1 MLAAAVL
8 ALGCAAVLGIQEA
21 VAVLLR
27 QGEGGTTTVI
37 TMGLLLLGL
46 WAVAVLREE

>member
-1 MLAAAVL
+1 MLAAGVL
-8 ALGCAAVLGIQEA
+8 ALACAALLGIQEA

-27 QGEGGTTTVI
+27 RGAGGATTVI